1 MNNFSTGRNLTYQ
14 IKNCPTKAVH
24 KNCLSWRCHRTTG
37 PICKVWHCFHSSSYP
52 FKKLGIVHY
61 CLFFKCSYSL
71 LSKTKEK
78 RSFAHNLRISGII
91 FILKFD
97 SIHSDKINF
106 KSLNIIKMCFQII
119 FNHGFYIESCS
130 QREKWSCL
138 SNRYSMAQNNIH
150 GPWDIIFIISP
161 TIISPYHIC
170 RETLGRSRGDGLSVI
185 HMLLR

>member
-1 MNNFSTGRNLTYQ
+1 MN
-14 IKNCPTKAVH
+14 
-24 KNCLSWRCHRTTG
+24 
-37 PICKVWHCFHSSSYP
+37 
-52 FKKLGIVHY
+52 Y
-61 CLFFKCSYSL
+61 CLLFKCSCQL
-71 LSKTKEK
+71 LPKKKKEELLTTLEFQGSFISKFE
-78 RSFAHNLRISGII
+78 R
-91 FILKFD
+91 
-97 SIHSDKINF
+97 IHSDKINF

-150 GPWDIIFIISP
+150 GLWDIIFIISP
-161 TIISPYHIC
+161 TIISPYHIY